1 MIDEKKLIEELN
13 KIIFKA
19 EVRNSGYKGTRTE
32 KMLCYEDV
40 VSIINKQPKV
50 SEWIPVSE
58 RLPDEEEFVNAYLRI
73 RYAAEFI
80 VMIKGANRPTTLYFT
95 RNGEWVDEKRDT
107 YDVIAWQPLPEPYQN
122 DEQEE

>member
-1 MIDEKKLIEELN
+1 MKKKLVEKLN
-13 KIIFKA
+13 KITFKA

-32 KMLCYEDV
+32 KMLRYEDV

-58 RLPDEEEFVNAYLRI
+58 RLPNEEEFISAYLRKK
-73 RYAAEFI
+73 YVAEFI

-95 RNGEWVDEKRDT
+95 RSGKWFDEKRNT

-122 DEQEE
+122 DEQED